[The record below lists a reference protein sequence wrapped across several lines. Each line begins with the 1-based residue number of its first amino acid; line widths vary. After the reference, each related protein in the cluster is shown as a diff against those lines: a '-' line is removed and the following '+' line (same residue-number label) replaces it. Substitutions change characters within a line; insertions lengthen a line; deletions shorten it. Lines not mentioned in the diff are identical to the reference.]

1 MNRRNVGRVSL
12 AALPFVLA
20 LAADLVLF
28 ATRRD
33 RLPAELASHFV
44 GNGEVDDHASQG
56 SYIAVVVVLF
66 AGLGALW
73 VLMAAA
79 GKLAG
84 PTYRRTVASGYAVA
98 GGLGYLMAVI
108 LLINVD
114 AAQDARGRAQG
125 VSFPMWHMAVAL
137 GVAALAFGLGLLLA
151 ALLPPEEAPAGR
163 GPDGRGPDGDGER
176 IALADGEIAGWARNA
191 GAWWLPVAPLA
202 VFAGGIALLLT
213 AGWIAAVPAFV
224 AGVLFAV
231 FARPYVMVDRRGI
244 TVSGVLPWPRIRVPL
259 DRIEAASSRR
269 INPLAEYG
277 GWGYRIRPGR
287 TGVMIRSGEGIV
299 AQLAGGRYFAVTVQD
314 SATAAALLNTLI
326 DQRRTE
332 K

>member
-1 MNRRNVGRVSL
+1 MNRRNAGRVSL

-20 LAADLVLF
+20 LAADLILF

-33 RLPAELASHFV
+33 RLPARLASHFV
-44 GNGEVDDHASQG
+44 GNGEADDHAGQG

-66 AGLGALW
+66 AGIGALW
-73 VLMAAA
+73 VLMAVAGRFTGAA
-79 GKLAG
+79 
-84 PTYRRTVASGYAVA
+84 YRRTVASGYAVA
-98 GGLGYLMAVI
+98 GGLGYLMAVT

-114 AAQDARGRAQG
+114 AAQDAQGRAQG

-137 GVAALAFGLGLLLA
+137 GVAALAFGIGLLLA

-163 GPDGRGPDGDGER
+163 GPAGGGER

-191 GAWWLPVAPLA
+191 GAWWLSVAPLA
-202 VFAGGIALLLT
+202 VCTGGIALLLT
-213 AGWIAAVPAFV
+213 AGWVAAVPALV
-224 AGVLFAV
+224 AGVLLAV

-287 TGVMIRSGEGIV
+287 TGVMTRSGEGIV
-299 AQLAGGRYFAVTVQD
+299 AQLAGGRSFAVTVRD